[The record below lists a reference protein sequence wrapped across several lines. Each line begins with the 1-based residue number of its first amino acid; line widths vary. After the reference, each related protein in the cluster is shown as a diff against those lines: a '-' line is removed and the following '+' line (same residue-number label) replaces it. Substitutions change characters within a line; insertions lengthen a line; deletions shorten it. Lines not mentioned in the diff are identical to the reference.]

1 MPENTAVLRARRTIQ
16 QAVDREKESYAPPP
30 AALASAPPEVRPR
43 PRPGGAEQHLTVNPL
58 AAAGGGGATR
68 DVLTRV
74 SPIDGTIEYVTKS
87 ENVLY
92 SSAWG
97 QDHGHNADIVPA
109 APMSR
114 DEQRHLHTL
123 EKASRKKKRANAKE
137 MQYSIGS
144 TKLGLSGPA
153 RGPTQQSDG
162 AYVI

>member
-1 MPENTAVLRARRTIQ
+1 MADSFHTHR
-16 QAVDREKESYAPPP
+16 
-30 AALASAPPEVRPR
+30 
-43 PRPGGAEQHLTVNPL
+43 TVNPL
-58 AAAGGGGATR
+58 AAAGGGATR

-87 ENVLY
+87 EKLGDH

-144 TKLGLSGPA
+144 TKLGLSGAA